1 MFSLPFSFSSLPA
14 LPSRL
19 GLGLMLAAA
28 GTGSALYL
36 FPSPSLPD
44 FPPLPAL
51 SEEETAELLK
61 KPVRPK
67 PLPRRVPRQ
76 Q

>member
-19 GLGLMLAAA
+19 GLDLMLAAA

-44 FPPLPAL
+44 FRPC
-51 SEEETAELLK
+51 LLFQK
-61 KPVRPK
+61 KK
-67 PLPRRVPRQ
+67 RRNR
-76 Q
+76 